1 MDLIKDFKYKEME
14 AIHFTHTD
22 QRVKEMI
29 LKWRNDETVR
39 LNMFNDE
46 IISREEHSRFIENL
60 LEDTHNSYWIVKKDS
75 NWIGVVSINRF
86 DILNQHAYL
95 GIYVNPELQGQGFG
109 KRLIDLL
116 TNKIFKEARLHSLK
130 LEVIVNN
137 IPAINLYKKAG
148 FKEEGRLREF
158 VLKEK
163 KWHDVLIMGVTKNEN

>member
-1 MDLIKDFKYKEME
+1 MNLIKDFKYKEME
-14 AIHFTHTD
+14 AIHFVHCD
-22 QRVKEMI
+22 QKIKEMI

-46 IISREEHSRFIENL
+46 IISQKEHSRFIENL
-60 LEDTHNSYWIVKKDS
+60 LKDTHNSYWIVKNDT
-75 NWIGVVSINRF
+75 NWIGVISINRF

-109 KRLIDLL
+109 KKLIDLL

-130 LEVIVNN
+130 LEVISNN
-137 IPAINLYKKAG
+137 ISAINLYKKAG